1 MTEQAKQCDKVANWY
16 DNIGKLVW
24 QQIVMSTQ
32 CSRFMASQFARQ
44 LGNYNN
50 FMGGIN
56 EHFDWLTWGLLY
68 IC

>member
-1 MTEQAKQCDKVANWY
+1 
-16 DNIGKLVW
+16 
-24 QQIVMSTQ
+24 
-32 CSRFMASQFARQ
+32 MASQFARQ